1 MVGKPMEFAVKIND
15 KTSKSQDN
23 AKASENTTTKRQR
36 TTLQEHVFS
45 LLYDMGAFV
54 VKIIR
59 P

>member
-1 MVGKPMEFAVKIND
+1 MEFAVKIND

-36 TTLQEHVFS
+36 TTLQEHVLS
-45 LLYDMGAFV
+45 LLYDKGAFV